1 MKTKQE
7 LYAARPLSPHLGIYR
22 PQISSV
28 LSSFHRIT
36 GILLFGAVSILT
48 WAFIFTVLI
57 DFDMSILSLQPY
69 ACLVK
74 YALYI
79 TSYAFFYHLSTGIRH
94 LIWDAGFCL
103 SKEAL
108 HVTGYIAIF
117 AGLALTGLFWAVI
130 V

>member
-7 LYAARPLSPHLGIYR
+7 LYAARPTSPHLGIYR

-28 LSSFHRIT
+28 LSAFHRIT
-36 GILLFGAVSILT
+36 GVLLFGA
-48 WAFIFTVLI
+48 
-57 DFDMSILSLQPY
+57 LSLITWIFILCLIMSLDISFLSLEPY
-69 ACLVK
+69 SCLIK

-79 TSYAFFYHLSTGIRH
+79 ISYAFFYHLSSGIRH
-94 LIWDAGFCL
+94 LVWDSGRCL

-108 HVTGYIAIF
+108 HVTGWIAIAVGILMTF
-117 AGLALTGLFWAVI
+117 LFWTVI